1 MTKLNKS
8 LEKELDGVFHAYLL
22 FSNSSRELIKQ
33 AKKFAGLIA
42 FNDES
47 IDNHP
52 DIKIVE
58 SDNLRTLGVEDIRTV
73 ITQDNLS
80 PIEGRYKVVIFPP
93 LKSLT
98 EEASNALLKTIEEPS
113 KTSVFL
119 ILSTGNFW
127 SHSRDDSNNMIL
139 STIKSRCR
147 TIFVDTDKDIKFNY
161 SNDDFIDFL
170 DFEIFDEKQSF
181 KKILDILTIQKKELS
196 NLIHSFSLINEC
208 KKVIDGLDDDD
219 VSLTLNSLIVS
230 CLEYLTNSIIIQQNM
245 SREMYEFAVKVEIAM
260 ADISSGMRPQV
271 VLSNLS
277 LEVS

>member
-147 TIFVDTDKDIKFNY
+147 TIFVDTDKDIQFNY
-161 SNDDFIDFL
+161 SNEDFIDFL
-170 DFEIFDEKQSF
+170 DLEIFDEKQSF
-181 KKILDILTIQKKELS
+181 KKVLDVLTIQKKELS

-208 KKVIDGLDDDD
+208 KKVIDGLDDD

>member
-161 SNDDFIDFL
+161 SNEDFIDFL

-196 NLIHSFSLINEC
+196 DLIHSFSLINEC
-208 KKVIDGLDDDD
+208 KKVIDGLDDD

>member
-47 IDNHP
+47 IDAHP

-147 TIFVDTDKDIKFNY
+147 TIFVDTEKDIKFNY
-161 SNDDFIDFL
+161 SDEDFIDFL
-170 DFEIFDEKQSF
+170 DFEIVDEKQSF

-196 NLIHSFSLINEC
+196 NLIHSFALVNEC
-208 KKVIDGLDDDD
+208 KKVINDLDDD

-230 CLEYLTNSIIIQQNM
+230 CLEYLTNSIIIQQNI

-277 LEVS
+277 LEV

>member
-1 MTKLNKS
+1 LTKLNKS

-47 IDNHP
+47 IDVHP

-80 PIEGRYKVVIFPP
+80 PIEGKYKVVIFPP

-127 SHSRDDSNNMIL
+127 SHSRDDSNNLIL

-147 TIFVDTDKDIKFNY
+147 TIFVDTEKDIKFNY
-161 SNDDFIDFL
+161 SDEDFIDFL
-170 DFEIFDEKQSF
+170 DFEIVDEKQSF
-181 KKILDILTIQKKELS
+181 KKILDILTIQKKELG
-196 NLIHSFSLINEC
+196 NLIHSFALVNEC
-208 KKVIDGLDDDD
+208 KKVIDNLDND
-219 VSLTLNSLIVS
+219 VSLTLSSLIIS
-230 CLEYLTNSIIIQQNM
+230 CLEYLTNSIITQQNI

-277 LEVS
+277 LEV

>member
-1 MTKLNKS
+1 MPKLNKS
-8 LEKELDGVFHAYLL
+8 LEKELDSVFHAYLL

-170 DFEIFDEKQSF
+170 DFEIFNEKQSF

-208 KKVIDGLDDDD
+208 KKVIDGLDDD
-219 VSLTLNSLIVS
+219 VSLTLNSLIVI
-230 CLEYLTNSIIIQQNM
+230 CLEYLTNSIIIQQNI

-277 LEVS
+277 LEV

>member
-119 ILSTGNFW
+119 ILSIGNFW

-161 SNDDFIDFL
+161 SNEDFIDFL

-181 KKILDILTIQKKELS
+181 KKVLDVLKIQKKELS

-208 KKVIDGLDDDD
+208 KKVIDGLDDD

>member
-47 IDNHP
+47 IDAHP

-73 ITQDNLS
+73 VTQDNLS

-161 SNDDFIDFL
+161 SDEDFIDFL
-170 DFEIFDEKQSF
+170 DFEIADGNQSF
-181 KKILDILTIQKKELS
+181 KKILDILTIQKKELN
-196 NLIHSFSLINEC
+196 NLIHSFALVNEC
-208 KKVIDGLDDDD
+208 KKVIDNLDD

-230 CLEYLTNSIIIQQNM
+230 CLEYLTNSIIIQQNI

-277 LEVS
+277 LEV

>member
-47 IDNHP
+47 IDAHP

-147 TIFVDTDKDIKFNY
+147 TIFVDTEKDIKFNY
-161 SNDDFIDFL
+161 SDEDFIDFL
-170 DFEIFDEKQSF
+170 DFEIVDEKQSF

-196 NLIHSFSLINEC
+196 NLIHSFALVNEC
-208 KKVIDGLDDDD
+208 KKVIDDLDDD

-230 CLEYLTNSIIIQQNM
+230 CLEYLTNSIIIQQNI

-277 LEVS
+277 LEV

>member
-1 MTKLNKS
+1 M
-8 LEKELDGVFHAYLL
+8 
-22 FSNSSRELIKQ
+22 KQ

-147 TIFVDTDKDIKFNY
+147 AIFVDTDKDIQFNY
-161 SNDDFIDFL
+161 SNEDFIDFL
-170 DFEIFDEKQSF
+170 DLEIFDEKQSF
-181 KKILDILTIQKKELS
+181 KKVLDVLTIQKKELS

-208 KKVIDGLDDDD
+208 KKVIDGLDDD
-219 VSLTLNSLIVS
+219 VSLTLNSLIVR

>member
-22 FSNSSRELIKQ
+22 FSNSSRELIEQ

-47 IDNHP
+47 IDAHP

-161 SNDDFIDFL
+161 SDEDFIDFL
-170 DFEIFDEKQSF
+170 DFEIVDGNQSF

-196 NLIHSFSLINEC
+196 NLIHSFALVNEC
-208 KKVIDGLDDDD
+208 KKVIDDLDDN

-230 CLEYLTNSIIIQQNM
+230 CLEYLTNSIIIQQNI
-245 SREMYEFAVKVEIAM
+245 SREMYEFAVKVETAM
-260 ADISSGMRPQV
+260 TDISSGMRPQV

-277 LEVS
+277 LEV

>member
-147 TIFVDTDKDIKFNY
+147 AIFVDTDKDIQFNY
-161 SNDDFIDFL
+161 SNEDFIDFL
-170 DFEIFDEKQSF
+170 DLEIFDEKQSF
-181 KKILDILTIQKKELS
+181 KKVLDVLTIQKKELS

-208 KKVIDGLDDDD
+208 KKVIDGLDDD
-219 VSLTLNSLIVS
+219 VSLTLNSLIVN

>member
-208 KKVIDGLDDDD
+208 KKVIDGLDDD

-230 CLEYLTNSIIIQQNM
+230 CLEYLTNSIIIQQNI

-277 LEVS
+277 LEV

>member
-80 PIEGRYKVVIFPP
+80 PIEGRYRVVIFPP

-161 SNDDFIDFL
+161 SNEDFIDFL

-208 KKVIDGLDDDD
+208 KKVIDGLDDD

>member
-161 SNDDFIDFL
+161 SNEDFIDFL
-170 DFEIFDEKQSF
+170 DLEIFDEKQSF
-181 KKILDILTIQKKELS
+181 KKVLDVLTIQKKELS

-208 KKVIDGLDDDD
+208 KKVIDGLDDD

>member
-47 IDNHP
+47 IDAHP

-161 SNDDFIDFL
+161 SDEDFIDFL
-170 DFEIFDEKQSF
+170 DFEIVDEKQSF

-196 NLIHSFSLINEC
+196 NLIHSFALVNEC
-208 KKVIDGLDDDD
+208 KKVINDLDDD

-230 CLEYLTNSIIIQQNM
+230 CLEYLTNSIIIQQNI

-277 LEVS
+277 LEV

>member
-127 SHSRDDSNNMIL
+127 SHSRDDSSNMIL

-161 SNDDFIDFL
+161 SDEDFIDFL

-181 KKILDILTIQKKELS
+181 KKVLDVLKIQKKELS

-208 KKVIDGLDDDD
+208 KKVIDGLDDD

>member
-147 TIFVDTDKDIKFNY
+147 AIFVDTDKDIQFNY
-161 SNDDFIDFL
+161 SNEDFIDFL
-170 DFEIFDEKQSF
+170 DLEIFDEKQSF
-181 KKILDILTIQKKELS
+181 KKVLDILTIQKKELS

-208 KKVIDGLDDDD
+208 KKVIDGLDDD
-219 VSLTLNSLIVS
+219 VSLTLNSLIVR

-245 SREMYEFAVKVEIAM
+245 SREMYEFAVEVEIAM
-260 ADISSGMRPQV
+260 EDISSGMRPQV

>member
-1 MTKLNKS
+1 LTKLNKS

-47 IDNHP
+47 IDSHP

-147 TIFVDTDKDIKFNY
+147 TIFVDTDKDIKFNF
-161 SNDDFIDFL
+161 SAEDFIDFL
-170 DFEIFDEKQSF
+170 DFEIADGNQSF
-181 KKILDILTIQKKELS
+181 KKILDILTIQKKELN
-196 NLIHSFSLINEC
+196 NLIHSFALVNEC
-208 KKVIDGLDDDD
+208 KKVIDNLDD
-219 VSLTLNSLIVS
+219 VALTLNSLIVS
-230 CLEYLTNSIIIQQNM
+230 CLEYLTNSIIIQQNI
-245 SREMYEFAVKVEIAM
+245 SREMYEIAVKVEIAM

-277 LEVS
+277 LEV

>member
-52 DIKIVE
+52 DIKIIE

-147 TIFVDTDKDIKFNY
+147 AIFVDTDKDIKFNY
-161 SNDDFIDFL
+161 SNEDFIDFL
-170 DFEIFDEKQSF
+170 DLEIFDEKQSF
-181 KKILDILTIQKKELS
+181 KKVLDVLTIQKKELS

-208 KKVIDGLDDDD
+208 KKVIDGLDDD

>member
-8 LEKELDGVFHAYLL
+8 LEKELDSVFHAYLL

-161 SNDDFIDFL
+161 SNEDFIDFL

-196 NLIHSFSLINEC
+196 NLMHSFSLINEC
-208 KKVIDGLDDDD
+208 KKVIDGLDDD

>member
-8 LEKELDGVFHAYLL
+8 LEKELDSVFHAYLL

-170 DFEIFDEKQSF
+170 DFEIFDEKQTF
-181 KKILDILTIQKKELS
+181 KKVLDVLAIQKKELS

-208 KKVIDGLDDDD
+208 KKVIDGLDHD

>member
-8 LEKELDGVFHAYLL
+8 LEKELDGVFHAYIL

-47 IDNHP
+47 IDAHP

-208 KKVIDGLDDDD
+208 KKVIDGLDDD

-230 CLEYLTNSIIIQQNM
+230 CLEYLTNSIIIQQNI

-260 ADISSGMRPQV
+260 ADISAGMRPQV

-277 LEVS
+277 LEV

>member
-47 IDNHP
+47 IDAHP

-113 KTSVFL
+113 KTSIFL

-161 SNDDFIDFL
+161 SDEDFINFL
-170 DFEIFDEKQSF
+170 DFEIVDDKQSF

-196 NLIHSFSLINEC
+196 NLIHSFALINEC
-208 KKVIDGLDDDD
+208 KKVIDDLDDD

-230 CLEYLTNSIIIQQNM
+230 CLEYLTNSIIIQQNI

-277 LEVS
+277 MEV

>member
-1 MTKLNKS
+1 M
-8 LEKELDGVFHAYLL
+8 
-22 FSNSSRELIKQ
+22 
-33 AKKFAGLIA
+33 
-42 FNDES
+42 
-47 IDNHP
+47 
-52 DIKIVE
+52 
-58 SDNLRTLGVEDIRTV
+58 
-73 ITQDNLS
+73 
-80 PIEGRYKVVIFPP
+80 
-93 LKSLT
+93 T

-161 SNDDFIDFL
+161 SNEDFIDFL

-181 KKILDILTIQKKELS
+181 KKVLDILKIQKKELS

-208 KKVIDGLDDDD
+208 KKVIDGLDDD

>member
-47 IDNHP
+47 IDAHP

-147 TIFVDTDKDIKFNY
+147 AIFVDTDKDIQFNY
-161 SNDDFIDFL
+161 SNEDFIDFL
-170 DFEIFDEKQSF
+170 DLEIFDEKQSF
-181 KKILDILTIQKKELS
+181 KKVLDVLTIQKKELS

-208 KKVIDGLDDDD
+208 KKVIDGLDDD

>member
-208 KKVIDGLDDDD
+208 KKVIDGLDDD
-219 VSLTLNSLIVS
+219 VSLTLNSLIVR

>member
-47 IDNHP
+47 IVAHP

-147 TIFVDTDKDIKFNY
+147 TIFVDTEKDIKFNY
-161 SNDDFIDFL
+161 SDEDFIDFL
-170 DFEIFDEKQSF
+170 DFEIVDEKQSF

-196 NLIHSFSLINEC
+196 NLIHSFALVNEC
-208 KKVIDGLDDDD
+208 KKVIDDLDDN

-230 CLEYLTNSIIIQQNM
+230 CLEYLTNSIIIQQNI
-245 SREMYEFAVKVEIAM
+245 SREMYEFAVKVETAM

-277 LEVS
+277 LEV

>member
-47 IDNHP
+47 IVAHP

-147 TIFVDTDKDIKFNY
+147 TIFVDTEKDIKFNY
-161 SNDDFIDFL
+161 SDEDFMDFL
-170 DFEIFDEKQSF
+170 DIEIVDEKQSF

-196 NLIHSFSLINEC
+196 NLIHSFALVNEC
-208 KKVIDGLDDDD
+208 KKVIDDLDDN

-230 CLEYLTNSIIIQQNM
+230 CLEYLTNSIIIQQNI
-245 SREMYEFAVKVEIAM
+245 SREMYEFAVKVETAM

-277 LEVS
+277 LEV

>member
-147 TIFVDTDKDIKFNY
+147 AIFVDTDKDIKFNY
-161 SNDDFIDFL
+161 SNEDFIDFL
-170 DFEIFDEKQSF
+170 DLEIFDEKQSF
-181 KKILDILTIQKKELS
+181 KKVLDVLTIQKKELS

-208 KKVIDGLDDDD
+208 KKLIDGLDDD
-219 VSLTLNSLIVS
+219 VSLTLNSLIVR

>member
-47 IDNHP
+47 IDAHP

-161 SNDDFIDFL
+161 SNEDFIDFL
-170 DFEIFDEKQSF
+170 DLEIFDEKQSF
-181 KKILDILTIQKKELS
+181 KKILDVLTIQKKELS
-196 NLIHSFSLINEC
+196 NLMHSFSLINEC
-208 KKVIDGLDDDD
+208 KKVIDGLDDD
-219 VSLTLNSLIVS
+219 VSLTLNSLIVR

>member
-47 IDNHP
+47 IDAHP

-161 SNDDFIDFL
+161 SDDDFIDFL
-170 DFEIFDEKQSF
+170 DFDTVDVKSSF
-181 KKILDILTIQKKELS
+181 KKILDILIIQKKELS
-196 NLIHSFSLINEC
+196 NLIHSFALVNEC
-208 KKVIDGLDDDD
+208 KKVIDDLDDN

-230 CLEYLTNSIIIQQNM
+230 CLEYLTNSIITQQNI

>member
-147 TIFVDTDKDIKFNY
+147 AIFVDTDKDIQFNY
-161 SNDDFIDFL
+161 SNEDFIDFL
-170 DFEIFDEKQSF
+170 DLEIFDEKQSF
-181 KKILDILTIQKKELS
+181 KKILDVLTIQKKELS
-196 NLIHSFSLINEC
+196 NLMHSFSLINEC
-208 KKVIDGLDDDD
+208 KKVIDGLDHD
-219 VSLTLNSLIVS
+219 VSLTLNSLIVR

-277 LEVS
+277 LEVL

>member
-22 FSNSSRELIKQ
+22 FSNSSSELIKQ

-47 IDNHP
+47 IDAHP

-147 TIFVDTDKDIKFNY
+147 TIFVDTEKDIKFNY
-161 SNDDFIDFL
+161 SDEDFIDFL
-170 DFEIFDEKQSF
+170 DFEIVDEKQSF

-196 NLIHSFSLINEC
+196 NLIHSFALVNEC
-208 KKVIDGLDDDD
+208 KKVIDDLDDD

-230 CLEYLTNSIIIQQNM
+230 CLEYLTNSIIIQQNI

-260 ADISSGMRPQV
+260 ADITSGMRPQV

-277 LEVS
+277 LEV

>member
-161 SNDDFIDFL
+161 SNKDFIDFL

-181 KKILDILTIQKKELS
+181 KKVLDVLTIQKKELS

-208 KKVIDGLDDDD
+208 KKVIDGLDDD

-230 CLEYLTNSIIIQQNM
+230 CLEYLTNSIIIQQNI

>member
-47 IDNHP
+47 IDAHP

-113 KTSVFL
+113 KTSIFL

-147 TIFVDTDKDIKFNY
+147 TIFVDTEKDIKFNY
-161 SNDDFIDFL
+161 SDGDFINFL
-170 DFEIFDEKQSF
+170 DFEIVDEKQSF

-196 NLIHSFSLINEC
+196 NLIHSFALVNEC
-208 KKVIDGLDDDD
+208 KKVIDDLDDD
-219 VSLTLNSLIVS
+219 VSLTLSSLIVS
-230 CLEYLTNSIIIQQNM
+230 CLEYLTNSIIIQQNI

-277 LEVS
+277 LEV

>member
-58 SDNLRTLGVEDIRTV
+58 SDNVRTLGVEDIRTV

-127 SHSRDDSNNMIL
+127 CHSRDDSNNMIL

-161 SNDDFIDFL
+161 SNEDFIDFL

-181 KKILDILTIQKKELS
+181 KKVLDVLTIQKKELS

-208 KKVIDGLDDDD
+208 KKVIDGLDDD

>member
-1 MTKLNKS
+1 LTKLNKS

-47 IDNHP
+47 IDTHP

-80 PIEGRYKVVIFPP
+80 PLEGRYKVVIFPP

-161 SNDDFIDFL
+161 SNEDFIDFL
-170 DFEIFDEKQSF
+170 DFEIVDEKQSF

-196 NLIHSFSLINEC
+196 NLIHSLSLINEC
-208 KKVIDGLDDDD
+208 KKVIDGLDDD
-219 VSLTLNSLIVS
+219 VSLTHNSLIVS